1 MQYTNDTELAK
12 EWR

>member
-12 EWR
+12 EWQ